1 MERATLAILTI
12 LFIIIIII
20 IMTCVCRRL
29 ASEGRDY
36 DNVDFNV
43 EIIGGD
49 IAVPH
54 EFPWFE
60 FANIL

>member
-1 MERATLAILTI
+1 MQFSLYCLIV
-12 LFIIIIII
+12 III

>member
-1 MERATLAILTI
+1 MNVV
-12 LFIIIIII
+12 
-20 IMTCVCRRL
+20 TCVCRRL